1 MIWFDLDNSP
11 HVSLFIPVFNELKE
25 KNVPFEITARDFAQ
39 TLELLE
45 MHNIPN
51 TQIGAHGGK
60 SKIKK
65 ILNLF
70 ERSSELKKYAKN
82 KDFRLAVSHGSRTQ
96 LLAANKLKIKSL
108 LMMDYEYTESKIF
121 NRYSSFL
128 LIPKFIPDERLKSVG
143 LNLNKVMRYN
153 GFKEELYLGSFV
165 PDKSFRNS
173 INIREN
179 SILIVIRPPGMLG
192 NYHDEKSEG
201 LLINAINYFTSFND
215 AVVLISSRSQK
226 DKEFINSNIKKKNNL
241 RFLEKAVN
249 GLQLVNSADI
259 VLSGGGTMNRESAL
273 LGTKTYSIFT
283 ARKPYLDEHLQSLG
297 RLTFINSKEQI
308 DKIEV
313 VRDSNKKPYE
323 FNKNIVKEVTG
334 IILDKMNE

>member
-96 LLAANKLKIKSL
+96 LLAANKLKIKSI
-108 LMMDYEYTESKIF
+108 LMMDYEFTESRIF
-121 NRYSSFL
+121 NRYSTYL

-143 LNLNKVMRYN
+143 LNLNKVIRYN

-165 PDKSFRNS
+165 PDKDFRSF
-173 INIREN
+173 INIDKN
-179 SILIVIRPPGMLG
+179 NILIVIRPPGMLG
-192 NYHDEKSEG
+192 NYHDERSEG
-201 LLINAINYFTSFND
+201 LLVHAINYFASFND
-215 AVVLISSRSQK
+215 AVVLISSRSKK
-226 DKEFINSNIKKKNNL
+226 DRDFINSNIGKKGNL
-241 RFLEKAVN
+241 RFLEKAVD
-249 GLQLVNSADI
+249 GLELVYSADI

-283 ARKPYLDEHLQSLG
+283 ARKPYLDEYLESLG
-297 RLTFINSKEQI
+297 RLTFIESKEQI
-308 DKIEV
+308 DNIEV
-313 VRDSNKKPYE
+313 VPAGNKNPYQ
-323 FNKNIVKEVTG
+323 FNKDIVKEVTG
-334 IILDKMNE
+334 IIIDKMNG